1 MRAVFPDRAYPWRVV
16 KRHALASLLLAALVL
31 PLGLV
36 KIAGQPERFPS
47 WIGVVFDP
55 RDGND
60 SFRDYPR
67 FKQLAESLRRVA
79 TEPVLKPIV
88 AANMPRG
95 VELVPES
102 SLVQQ
107 LRARIETAVGL
118 PPPPPLT
125 PERLREQR
133 IDRKVEEISN
143 SVAVT
148 VDEPTLTLSLR
159 VSASSPEEAQAWA
172 DRIMDAWIKLELK
185 VDADRLGSQQDT
197 YRKILDEEVEKTK
210 VATGDTPEEERSK
223 RDASLKVASLQE
235 RETELMGQI
244 QDRRSASSEASAS
257 TSRRRAEIESE
268 LSRRRTTLSP
278 SHPDVIAKEAELRDF
293 ERSSGGGG
301 TRGQL
306 RRLADE
312 LGEVRTQLRAAGA
325 TTRED
330 SPNASYATSLTERL
344 NWLMAERLNLER
356 QIQDPI
362 RRTRLRVVEGPTI
375 ATLPEKSRFAIA
387 ATFVVFSLLVI
398 GVLAATREFFS
409 DRARDAWRVAMAVG
423 RPPLAVLERRYL
435 RKFPEISPQTAEHL
449 RRAGSAPH
457 AERTPA
463 GRVLNAYREL
473 IVNLKKECRGRR
485 ILFVSV
491 GDKPELQGFYYSLA
505 NLFASDTGDSLV
517 LLDFDAEHPVAS
529 LPQATSRGD
538 VLTLLTGETSWQDTR
553 IARSSDKS
561 FDHVPPPAPHSERH
575 AQAFRSVSVRRLFD
589 ALDKAYRATF
599 VRGPRCDHILENGVL
614 GDAATDIVF
623 CIAAEDARLASL
635 KRALKFSDLSKVRGF
650 VLVGA

>member
-1 MRAVFPDRAYPWRVV
+1 MRSVFPDRGYLWRVV
-16 KRHALASLLLAALVL
+16 KRQALIVFLLAALVL

-36 KIAGQPERFPS
+36 KIARQPERFPS

-88 AANMPRG
+88 ATNMPRDG
-95 VELVPES
+95 ELIPEA
-102 SLVQQ
+102 SLWQQ
-107 LRARIETAVGL
+107 IKARIKSLLGL
-118 PPPPPLT
+118 PPPAPMT

-133 IDRKVEEISN
+133 VDAKMEELAETM
-143 SVAVT
+143 SVTAN
-148 VDEPTLTLSLR
+148 EPTLTLSFR
-159 VSASSPEEAQAWA
+159 VSATSPEEAQAWA
-172 DRIMDAWIKLELK
+172 ERIMNAWIRLELK
-185 VDADRLGSQQDT
+185 VDVDRLGSQQET
-197 YRKILDEEVEKTK
+197 YRKILDEVDEK
-210 VATGDTPEEERSK
+210 ARIASGDGPEKDRAKS
-223 RDASLKVASLQE
+223 DVGLKVARLQE
-235 RETELMGQI
+235 RETELMSLVEEG
-244 QDRRSASSEASAS
+244 RSAGSEASAS

-278 SHPDVIAKEAELRDF
+278 SHPDVIAKEEELRAF
-293 ERSSGGGG
+293 ERSSGGSGN
-301 TRGQL
+301 RGQL
-306 RRLADE
+306 RRLTEE
-312 LGEVRTQLRAAGA
+312 LGEVRAQLRAAGVA
-325 TTRED
+325 TRED
-330 SPNASYATSLTERL
+330 SPNSSYTASLTDRL

-356 QIQDPI
+356 QIQDPM

-375 ATLPEKSRFAIA
+375 TQFPEKSRLSIA
-387 ATFVVFSLLVI
+387 VAFVVFSVLVI
-398 GVLAATREFFS
+398 LVLAATREFFS
-409 DRARDAWRVAMAVG
+409 NRARDAWRVAMALG

-449 RRAGSAPH
+449 RRAGSAAN

-463 GRVLNAYREL
+463 GKVLNTYREL
-473 IVNLKKECRGRR
+473 IVNLKRECRGRR
-485 ILFVSV
+485 ILFIGV

-505 NLFASDTGDSLV
+505 NLYASDTGDSLV
-517 LLDFDAEHPVAS
+517 LLDFDADHPVAS
-529 LPQATSRGD
+529 LPQATARGD
-538 VLTLLTGETSWQDTR
+538 VLTLLTGETTWQDTR

-561 FDHVPPPAPHSERH
+561 FDHVPPPPPHSERH

-599 VRGPRCDHILENGVL
+599 VRGPRSEHILENGVL
-614 GDAATDIVF
+614 GDAVTDIVF
-623 CIAAEDARLASL
+623 CIAAEDARMASL
-635 KRALKFSDLSKVRGF
+635 KRALRFSDRGKVRGF